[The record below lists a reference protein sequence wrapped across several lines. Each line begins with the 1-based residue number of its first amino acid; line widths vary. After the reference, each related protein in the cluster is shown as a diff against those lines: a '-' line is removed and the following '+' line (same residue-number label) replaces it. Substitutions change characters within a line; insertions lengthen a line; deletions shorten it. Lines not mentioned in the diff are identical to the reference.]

1 MEPDEPGK
9 DAAQASSFGQKAG
22 KPGLKETQREDPKN
36 TERIT
41 TLRWPGSD
49 V

>member
-1 MEPDEPGK
+1 MEPDEPGNN
-9 DAAQASSFGQKAG
+9 AAQTSSFGPKAG
-22 KPGLKETQREDPKN
+22 KPGLKETQRKDPKN
-36 TERIT
+36 AERIK